1 MVAEAPKDLR
11 FGALPAAFRLEDRP
25 PRSWWILRSGFA
37 VPPDRRIWES
47 WIRGER
53 GDRLAVRGGREPVR
67 LLSLESGQA
76 VLRHTRHGG
85 ALRAIRGDSFWGS
98 GRFLAE
104 LRASEALQAAGAPT
118 PEILGIFLKRVG
130 GPCFQGWFISRY
142 IGDGANLRDWS
153 HERFGDPMERARVLR
168 LSARSIAAM
177 HAAGCSHRD
186 LNLANLLLAGETVY
200 ILDLDGARL
209 RTVLSLR
216 ERCAN
221 LLRLY
226 RSLAKETG
234 RNEPL
239 SKGDRLRF
247 LKSYCEG
254 NQELF
259 REAWRF
265 LSRRWGAAGFRRR
278 LSRTFRGQSAA
289 PGPGDPATPPRLPP
303 R

>member
-1 MVAEAPKDLR
+1 MVAEARNDLR
-11 FGALPAAFRLEDRP
+11 FGSLPAAFRLEDHP
-25 PRSWWILRSGFA
+25 PRSWWILRAGFA
-37 VPPDRRIWES
+37 VPRDRRIWES

-53 GDRLAVRGGREPVR
+53 GDRLAVRGGREPAR
-67 LLSLESGQA
+67 LLSLELGQA

-85 ALRAIRGDSFWGS
+85 ALRAIRGDRFWGA

-104 LRASEALQAAGAPT
+104 VRASEALRAAGAPT

-130 GPCFQGWFISRY
+130 GPFFQGWVISRY
-142 IGDGANLRDWS
+142 IGDGVNLRDWI
-153 HERFGDPMERARVLR
+153 HQWFLNPQERARALR

-200 ILDLDGARL
+200 ILDLDGARI
-209 RTVLSLR
+209 RTVVSLH

-239 SKGDRLRF
+239 SRGERLFF

-254 NQELF
+254 NPQMF
-259 REAWRF
+259 REAWRI

-278 LSRTFRGQSAA
+278 LSRKFRGRSAA
-289 PGPGDPATPPRLPP
+289 PDPGGPATPPRLPQ